1 MMAPSFSS
9 YEVTNCR
16 FIPNVVLR
24 PRPDFAFYHAP
35 LHCDRVDFPDELE
48 AFRGRVEVFILTS
61 ISAFIEIVEV
71 DFGHLERVPRAE
83 CNCPSA
89 VLGVS
94 FEHKP
99 CHEVVFGSKVRV
111 GSVCRVTLVVT
122 LEEPRQSKDE
132 KIWRSQPGP
141 GFIWNPE

>member
-1 MMAPSFSS
+1 MRGKTLASTTRRFRAPRTRKRLSRTAIGSPS
-9 YEVTNCR
+9 
-16 FIPNVVLR
+16 
-24 PRPDFAFYHAP
+24 AP
-35 LHCDRVDFPDELE
+35 IGHEQE

-132 KIWRSQPGP
+132 KIWRRQPGP
-141 GFIWNPE
+141 GFL